1 MRFVFNVYTIYKF
14 KAAGVEEN
22 CLGYT
27 GENLA
32 IIFSSCCAI
41 PEFGENAPICA
52 EREHREHIA
61 HSDPIQLP
69 KQPKKEWES
78 KQKECRKDD
87 MRARLGIHIECY
99 NIKCRRIQNRANA
112 NARI

>member
-61 HSDPIQLP
+61 HSDPIQLQIAEATQKGMGKQTERVP
-69 KQPKKEWES
+69 K
-78 KQKECRKDD
+78 RRYA
-87 MRARLGIHIECY
+87 RATRHTY
-99 NIKCRRIQNRANA
+99 
-112 NARI
+112 